1 MLLVQAL
8 ILIAFLAFWEFEAGK
23 SKQSAF
29 MFGSPSAIG
38 HFLWQM
44 MVDGSLLRD
53 ISVTGLETLLGFLIG
68 NLIGT
73 FATQTQREPNGI
85 WLFPPN
91 PNNGG

>member
-1 MLLVQAL
+1 MKTMFFAAAMAL
-8 ILIAFLAFWEFEAGK
+8 TLGMG
-23 SKQSAF
+23 SAF
-29 MFGSPSAIG
+29 AQSSPSANGYVYPNFWGDQAAPTATQG
-38 HFLWQM
+38 HAATQ
-44 MVDGSLLRD
+44 SN
-53 ISVTGLETLLGFLIG
+53 G